1 MGVRVFK
8 RDTARNK
15 DVSAFE
21 LGRNPSEEL
30 KGETDMLP
38 LGHGLS
44 WGWSQSNTSLLFHTC
59 FFKQMNVLLL

>member
-1 MGVRVFK
+1 MGVCVFK

-44 WGWSQSNTSLLFHTC
+44 WGGVRVILLYSSILVFLS
-59 FFKQMNVLLL
+59 K